1 MMATRDDIE
10 HYLIQM
16 QQPFETIESNVWI
29 IRDTANIVVTYEPP
43 LVVFRAKVMEIP
55 NKNREDFFKMLLNL
69 NATQMI
75 HGAYGVENG
84 IVVLIDT
91 LQNEN
96 LDFNEFQATFDAL
109 SLAMTQDYQKLK
121 PFLD

>member
-1 MMATRDDIE
+1 MATRDDIE

-43 LVVFRAKVMEIP
+43 LVVFRAKVMEMP
-55 NKNREDFFKMLLNL
+55 NKNREEFFKLLLNL

-75 HGAYGVENG
+75 HGAYGIEDG
-84 IVVLIDT
+84 IIVLIDT

-96 LDFNEFQATFDAL
+96 LDFNEFQAAFDAL
-109 SLAMTQDYQKLK
+109 TLAMSQDYQKLK
-121 PFLD
+121 SFSD